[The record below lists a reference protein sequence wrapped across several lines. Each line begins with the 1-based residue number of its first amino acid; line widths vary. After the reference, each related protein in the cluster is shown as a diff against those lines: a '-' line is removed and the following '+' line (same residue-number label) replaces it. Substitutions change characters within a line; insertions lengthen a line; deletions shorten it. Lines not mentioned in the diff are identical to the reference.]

1 MLEGSLAFQA
11 PDAADRLAAALGVD
25 GALRGSLLQGAGSA
39 TPGLRAARLA
49 TRAWLARAWSNEALA
64 RGVQLARQRRPA
76 QEVLPQYR
84 KALELD
90 GTNADAHVALGAAL
104 ANCFH
109 WQEAAAALRR
119 ALEIDPGHANG
130 ASYLRRVEA
139 KALEAGVRL
148 PLREPE
154 DAARGEALDCL
165 ALAPDKGAQTPSA
178 DAGARPSQQAS
189 GGATDEA
196 APASGDP
203 SGPSPVDPTDR
214 RHLNEHVLGAL
225 QVVLRHK
232 HEKKDKKRSRKEEK
246 RHKR

>member
-39 TPGLRAARLA
+39 ASGLRAARLA

-64 RGVQLARQRRPA
+64 RGVQLARQRRPV

-178 DAGARPSQQAS
+178 DAGARPSLQAS
-189 GGATDEA
+189 DERTDEA
-196 APASGDP
+196 ATASGDP
-203 SGPSPVDPTDR
+203 SGASPVDPTDR
-214 RHLNEHVLGAL
+214 RHSDEHVLGAL
-225 QVVLRHK
+225 QVVLRHR